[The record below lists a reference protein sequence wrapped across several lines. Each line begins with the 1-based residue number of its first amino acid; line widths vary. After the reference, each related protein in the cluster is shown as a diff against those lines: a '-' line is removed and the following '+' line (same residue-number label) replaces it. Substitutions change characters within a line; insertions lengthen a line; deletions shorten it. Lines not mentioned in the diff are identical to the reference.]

1 MPPFIKLS
9 FFFILGISFS
19 RVLGIPISLSGDIII
34 LSILTFVLT
43 IRTIHKKY
51 KCTSLIFLTTIMM
64 GIIQSQIQISNH
76 FSKNSILEE
85 ITNQEAF
92 SIIKINSVSKTM
104 FGYKFDAVLKAFES
118 EAHDLKE
125 IGSKIILYSS
135 DSLQIQENKY
145 YAAVIKIRL
154 LENPKNPCMPNFKNI
169 LANKNIFFQG
179 NFVKTKTPI
188 ELKNKK
194 LSIKEW
200 FIKIRQKAII
210 KISRHLQSDKSKAIV
225 AALVFGDKTQLSKK
239 TKEAFT
245 DSGSIH
251 ILAVSGLHVGLV
263 YSIVLMLT
271 FFIQDKNKYAIIIL
285 LINASCIL
293 SYMFITGLST
303 SVTRASI
310 MIILFLIGRSFG
322 KFTSLFNFIG
332 LAALIILFENPN
344 ELFAVSFQFSFLALI
359 SILFFYKRLE
369 SFYCPTNKICRYIYQ
384 LILVSISAQILVFP
398 LVIFYFN
405 QFPMYFWLSGI
416 IAVPL
421 SFLTIVLTF
430 SLLLFSLL
438 NLEFIN
444 FTIASLMDFCINI
457 MHISMAKISQ
467 LPLSTLEQISI
478 SPFNL
483 FSVYA
488 LLIIIIITLSF
499 RIKEVIF
506 LLPLII
512 IINSAFTVILKNKSW
527 KKSELVVYHFNKK
540 SYIHINENGQVYEL
554 FSNGMTDK
562 VIENITF
569 KYNHCH
575 YICNQDSDE
584 KPFEQKSGLF
594 KWKETIF
601 SINPIRPIYN
611 CSRPIAFLIL
621 TKNDIEDISHFIS
634 NNEVNKIILDGSWHY
649 SKEKKEIL
657 KLAERHAIPV
667 HDTYSKGA
675 FIFSN

>member
-322 KFTSLFNFIG
+322 KFTSLYNFIG

-483 FSVYA
+483 LSVYA

-499 RIKEVIF
+499 RIKKVIF

-657 KLAERHAIPV
+657 KLAERHAIPI

>member
-483 FSVYA
+483 LSVYA

-499 RIKEVIF
+499 RIKKVIF